1 MIRRPPRSTLFPYT
15 TLFRSRQFGK
25 HVACARRQPD
35 EANRHAPCT
44 RGGSRQASSP
54 IIDGEHVAGAYGGP
68 GRPFVVHVGG
78 QVGMDRPGTAHPCL
92 AGEPDFGC
100 ASDGR
105 HSRLPIHA
113 YSLACER
120 GVIWSLASIAIFEG
134 FRQRCWPET
143 K

>member
-1 MIRRPPRSTLFPYT
+1 MDSRREIGRASCRERRVTGVQT
-15 TLFRSRQFGK
+15 
-25 HVACARRQPD
+25 CAL
-35 EANRHAPCT
+35 
-44 RGGSRQASSP
+44 P
-54 IIDGEHVAGAYGGP
+54 IL
-68 GRPFVVHVGG
+68 
-78 QVGMDRPGTAHPCL
+78 DRPGTAHPCL

-134 FRQRCWPET
+134 FRQRCAKGGRKRLWTAAERSEERRVG
-143 K
+143 KDG

>member
-1 MIRRPPRSTLFPYT
+1 MSGCT
-15 TLFRSRQFGK
+15 
-25 HVACARRQPD
+25 D

-120 GVIWSLASIAIFEG
+120 VLFGLWPALQSSKASVSDALKAEG
-134 FRQRCWPET
+134 S
-143 K
+143 